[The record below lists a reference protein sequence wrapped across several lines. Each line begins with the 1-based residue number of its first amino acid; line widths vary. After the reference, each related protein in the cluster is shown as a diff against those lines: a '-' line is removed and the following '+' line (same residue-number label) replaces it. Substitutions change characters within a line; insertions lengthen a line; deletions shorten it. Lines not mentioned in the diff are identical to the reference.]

1 VRVAASGIES
11 GTERR
16 RATIHDVARSAGVSR
31 QTVSRAL
38 NDKAEIDGAT
48 KQRVVMAGTLVAVV
62 PLLVVFLFGA
72 RHFVRNIAAGA
83 LKG

>member
-1 VRVAASGIES
+1 MQLAAIPQFAIMADFGW
-11 GTERR
+11 
-16 RATIHDVARSAGVSR
+16 VLN
-31 QTVSRAL
+31 TVYVKDYS
-38 NDKAEIDGAT
+38 
-48 KQRVVMAGTLVAVV
+48 VVMAGTLVAVV

>member
-1 VRVAASGIES
+1 
-11 GTERR
+11 
-16 RATIHDVARSAGVSR
+16 
-31 QTVSRAL
+31 
-38 NDKAEIDGAT
+38 
-48 KQRVVMAGTLVAVV
+48 MAGTLVAVV

>member
-1 VRVAASGIES
+1 VRVAASGTES

-16 RATIHDVARSAGVSR
+16 RA
-31 QTVSRAL
+31 
-38 NDKAEIDGAT
+38 
-48 KQRVVMAGTLVAVV
+48 
-62 PLLVVFLFGA
+62 VVFLFGA